1 MSLAWKQCGIQTPEQ
16 QQRRKIHENMESG
29 YKMEIFPRKG
39 LTNGMVLT
47 IQISIVKNMYF
58 IHKDDKKIY

>member
-1 MSLAWKQCGIQTPEQ
+1 
-16 QQRRKIHENMESG
+16 MESG